1 MEAGHKRKNMN
12 INEFELEFRE
22 KCKMESVII
31 KKFEFCPDKELLKIE
46 LKYDYDSMPIPNKLE
61 INRIDFPDK
70 YVIGTIQKKNFKEFI
85 ESFHV

>member
-1 MEAGHKRKNMN
+1 MN
-12 INEFELEFRE
+12 LNEFELEFRE

-31 KKFEFCPDKELLKIE
+31 KKFEFNPDKELLEIE
-46 LKYDYDSMPIPNKLE
+46 LKYGFDSMPIPDKFE
-61 INRIDFPDK
+61 IDRIDFPDK